1 MPVALH
7 SLGAERFGAFLL
19 LFGVINWMLLGSFGV
34 QSALGRAIASGDIG
48 PVETP
53 SMLGSALAYAVLTT
67 GATTVVVSIAFV
79 IWVKTAGSHVSLPQ
93 HELFV
98 AGFAMVVLSFLQI
111 TLQTFEGVQIGNLQI
126 YVTNLTRIVGSVF
139 TFVCLIVLP
148 RYWSSIV
155 IFVVAL
161 NGGML
166 LGSILNAGIVLKQ
179 VGITFAHLR
188 RNLGRLRHIAVS
200 GIAFLLIG
208 AASLCQTHVPV
219 LILATMR
226 GPVAAVDFGLFI
238 RLLFVLMSVVSML
251 TAPLWPAILSAR
263 AEEDHEWVV
272 KSARIAGFLV
282 VGAGVASLLVL
293 APFGAKVLLLWTG
306 RKMIEPAIFQ
316 VLFGI
321 YFLQMAWSHYWG
333 IILIGL
339 GRERLV
345 AGVHS
350 VEGVLI
356 LILGTALTA
365 RSGPTGMILGAVCAL
380 ACASNWM
387 LPLFAW
393 RSFAQPRSG
402 SKMSSSKGQTDAIR
416 VVEGEWV

>member
-1 MPVALH
+1 
-7 SLGAERFGAFLL
+7 
-19 LFGVINWMLLGSFGV
+19 
-34 QSALGRAIASGDIG
+34 
-48 PVETP
+48 
-53 SMLGSALAYAVLTT
+53 
-67 GATTVVVSIAFV
+67 
-79 IWVKTAGSHVSLPQ
+79 
-93 HELFV
+93 
-98 AGFAMVVLSFLQI
+98 
-111 TLQTFEGVQIGNLQI
+111 
-126 YVTNLTRIVGSVF
+126 
-139 TFVCLIVLP
+139 
-148 RYWSSIV
+148 
-155 IFVVAL
+155 
-161 NGGML
+161 
-166 LGSILNAGIVLKQ
+166 
-179 VGITFAHLR
+179 
-188 RNLGRLRHIAVS
+188 
-200 GIAFLLIG
+200 
-208 AASLCQTHVPV
+208 
-219 LILATMR
+219 
-226 GPVAAVDFGLFI
+226 
-238 RLLFVLMSVVSML
+238 
-251 TAPLWPAILSAR
+251 
-263 AEEDHEWVV
+263 
-272 KSARIAGFLV
+272 
-282 VGAGVASLLVL
+282 
-293 APFGAKVLLLWTG
+293 
-306 RKMIEPAIFQ
+306 MIEPAIFQ